1 MQASVR
7 TRTILDLDRTDRLH
21 AKTRTSHPNHV
32 FDRSLKPPPMR
43 RSPLQTIYQIPGR
56 SRSGRPG
63 ENSHRLITNLHH
75 HFPRSDL
82 NQDMSHR
89 MLACIRTCR
98 MVGRHAVPCV
108 QGGRGGGSI
117 CRGVRRGPERRRPGW
132 ANQTNKKNLSG
143 LSVGVASNR
152 RCHVGEGRGPNA
164 ILSGREGLAVTSH
177 LHPSVRGN
185 VREDAWLSPLEAVGH
200 ALCHCIWRFLSHRPG
215 TSQAF
220 VPGEDPFAL

>member
-1 MQASVR
+1 
-7 TRTILDLDRTDRLH
+7 
-21 AKTRTSHPNHV
+21 
-32 FDRSLKPPPMR
+32 
-43 RSPLQTIYQIPGR
+43 
-56 SRSGRPG
+56 
-63 ENSHRLITNLHH
+63 
-75 HFPRSDL
+75 
-82 NQDMSHR
+82 

-117 CRGVRRGPERRRPGW
+117 CRGVRRGPERTRPGW

-164 ILSGREGLAVTSH
+164 ILSGREGLAVASH

-200 ALCHCIWRFLSHRPG
+200 ALCHCIRRFLSHRPG

-220 VPGEDPFAL
+220 VPGGGPIRAVIACSRHDLYAGKACPINDYCGAEDKPATPWMAKRI